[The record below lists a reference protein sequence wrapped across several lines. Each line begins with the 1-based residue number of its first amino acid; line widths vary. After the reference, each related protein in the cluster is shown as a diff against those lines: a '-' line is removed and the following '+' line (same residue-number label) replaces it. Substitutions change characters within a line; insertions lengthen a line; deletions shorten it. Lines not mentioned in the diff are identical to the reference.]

1 MDIDKTKSKWYSL
14 CKRSEIMSKSNIQQ
28 FKDILDHILYVWYKE
43 VNDYLENILNA
54 PSTINR
60 LLTHYSVG
68 KKVGNPLE
76 MCIIFHGQVVKV
88 FSLDQDVRQALNV
101 IGVSL

>member
-1 MDIDKTKSKWYSL
+1 MVFYQINQRGES
-14 CKRSEIMSKSNIQQ
+14 MNKSNIQQ
-28 FKDILDHILYVWYKE
+28 FKDILNHILYVWYKE

-68 KKVGNPLE
+68 KPVDNPLR

-88 FSLDQDVRQALNV
+88 FSLNQKIEKELEKIMEVQF
-101 IGVSL
+101 

>member
-1 MDIDKTKSKWYSL
+1 MIAAVLNGMLKVK
-14 CKRSEIMSKSNIQQ
+14 IMNKSNIQQ

-43 VNDYLENILNA
+43 VSDYLENILNA

-60 LLTHYSVG
+60 LLTYYSIG
-68 KKVGNPLE
+68 KPVDNPLE
-76 MCIIFHGQVVKV
+76 MCIIFNGQVVKV
-88 FSLDQDVRQALNV
+88 FSLDQDVRQELNV

>member
-1 MDIDKTKSKWYSL
+1 
-14 CKRSEIMSKSNIQQ
+14 MSRSNIQQ

-60 LLTHYSVG
+60 LLPHYSIG
-68 KKVGNPLE
+68 KPVDNPLE
-76 MCIIFHGQVVKV
+76 MCHGQVVRV
-88 FSLDQDVRQALNV
+88 FSLDQDVRQELNV

>member
-1 MDIDKTKSKWYSL
+1 
-14 CKRSEIMSKSNIQQ
+14 MSKFNIQQ
-28 FKDILDHILYVWYKE
+28 YKDILDHILYVWYKE

-76 MCIIFHGQVVKV
+76 MAVIFQGQIVKV
-88 FSLDQDVRQALNV
+88 FSLDQDIQQALNV
-101 IGVSL
+101 VGVSL

>member
-1 MDIDKTKSKWYSL
+1 MN
-14 CKRSEIMSKSNIQQ
+14 RSNIQQ

-60 LLTHYSVG
+60 LLTHYSIG
-68 KKVGNPLE
+68 KPVGNPLK

-88 FSLDQDVRQALNV
+88 FALDQDIQQELNV